1 MSFSENSQ
9 DDEDNVPIS
18 TRSGSVVRPVLDTE
32 QMHALQESVRKQ
44 KLEREEINEGQDS
57 DESKGKSDIEKAV
70 EETENSMESDE
81 KSENDRIETAEK
93 VANKEGKPE
102 NLLKGDVTQEDD
114 TIETTEKLANK
125 QGNDS
130 PPVKYNKN
138 IEEQEETDAILTVE
152 FEKSEE
158 MKESESEPSKEKM
171 YMALE

>member
-9 DDEDNVPIS
+9 DDEDNVPIN
-18 TRSGSVVRPVLDTE
+18 TRSGSVVHPVLDTE

-44 KLEREEINEGQDS
+44 KLEREGINEGQDS
-57 DESKGKSDIEKAV
+57 DESKKKSDSEKAV
-70 EETENSMESDE
+70 EETENSMESHE
-81 KSENDRIETAEK
+81 KSENDRIETTEK
-93 VANKEGKPE
+93 VATKEGKPE

-130 PPVKYNKN
+130 PPVKDNKN

-152 FEKSEE
+152 FKKSEE
-158 MKESESEPSKEKM
+158 VKESDSEPSKEKLE
-171 YMALE
+171 MAL

>member
-44 KLEREEINEGQDS
+44 KLEREGINEGQDS
-57 DESKGKSDIEKAV
+57 DESKKKSDIEKAV

-81 KSENDRIETAEK
+81 KSENDKIETTEK
-93 VANKEGKPE
+93 VANKEEKTD

-114 TIETTEKLANK
+114 IFET
-125 QGNDS
+125 
-130 PPVKYNKN
+130 
-138 IEEQEETDAILTVE
+138 
-152 FEKSEE
+152 
-158 MKESESEPSKEKM
+158 KENV
-171 YMALE
+171 